1 MNGEER
7 TTFSNHFSI
16 ERMYDINLK
25 GISEEGSSVN
35 VGLKTDVESVTENIN
50 NLVNGYNSF
59 INNINSYSESQPYS
73 KKLIGEMNK
82 VARLYSS
89 ELESIG
95 LSFMG
100 DGTISVD
107 NNLLTQTAR
116 EDDAM
121 EQFLPIKKFTENVL
135 SRANK
140 VALDPMEYT
149 QKTVVAY
156 KNPGHGYATP
166 YVTSNYSGMMFSS
179 YC

>member
-1 MNGEER
+1 
-7 TTFSNHFSI
+7 
-16 ERMYDINLK
+16 
-25 GISEEGSSVN
+25 
-35 VGLKTDVESVTENIN
+35 
-50 NLVNGYNSF
+50 
-59 INNINSYSESQPYS
+59 
-73 KKLIGEMNK
+73 MNK
-82 VARLYSS
+82 VAGFYSS

-95 LSFMG
+95 LSFG
-100 DGTISVD
+100 RDGTISVD

-121 EQFLPIKKFTENVL
+121 DQFAAIKNFAGNVL
-135 SRANK
+135 NRVNR

-156 KNPGHGYATP
+156 KNRGHGFATP